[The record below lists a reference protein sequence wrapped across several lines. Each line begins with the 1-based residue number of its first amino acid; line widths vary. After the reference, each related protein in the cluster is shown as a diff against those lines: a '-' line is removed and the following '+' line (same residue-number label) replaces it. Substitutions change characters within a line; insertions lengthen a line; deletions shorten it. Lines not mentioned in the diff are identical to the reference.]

1 MHLIIYGPEGSG
13 KGTQAKLLSAKF
25 GLPVLTSG
33 DLVRDAAKKN
43 DSSVGSICR
52 KALID
57 GKYVDDETMFSLW
70 RDKLGTPEAKEGFI
84 LDGFPR
90 NINQAKFLFSDLE
103 KYSYSIEK
111 VIFLKISDEVS
122 KQRLSLRNRPLFEGS
137 KIKHDSPDRVINRL
151 KVYHELEEVLI
162 PFFKGKNLILEING
176 EGSIDEVFNR
186 IIGSIK

>member
-25 GLPVLTSG
+25 SLPVLTSG

-43 DSSVGSICR
+43 DSVLGSICR

-70 RDKLGTPEAKEGFI
+70 RDKLGTPEAKKGFI

-90 NINQAKFLFSDLE
+90 NINQAKFLFSDLD
-103 KYSYSIEK
+103 KYSYNIGK

-137 KIKHDSPDRVINRL
+137 KIKHDSLDRVINRL
-151 KVYHELEEVLI
+151 KVYHELEKVLI
-162 PFFKGKNLILEING
+162 PFFKEKKLILEING

-186 IIGSIK
+186 IICSIK